1 LKLCL
6 ITGQRLG
13 EVAGMCRDEFNFETK
28 MWTIPSWRSKN
39 GHAHR
44 VPLADMAIEIIDEAL
59 ARATTEF
66 LFPGYGKDDAVK
78 SSSVGKAVRR
88 CSAELGVPHWT
99 AHDLRRT
106 AATCMADLGVA
117 PHVIGHVLNHRS
129 VTKASVTDQ
138 VYNRY
143 SYDREKRA
151 ALELWATRL
160 ASIIAGTTAEVV
172 ALRSA

>member
-1 LKLCL
+1 MCSDELNL
-6 ITGQRLG
+6 
-13 EVAGMCRDEFNFETK
+13 EAGV
-28 MWTIPSWRSKN
+28 WTIPAWRSKN

-44 VPLADMAIEIIDEAL
+44 VPLTDMARTIIGEAK
-59 ARATTEF
+59 ARASTEF
-66 LFPGYGKDDAVK
+66 LFPGYGKDDAIK

-88 CSAELGVPHWT
+88 FRTKIGLPHWT

-106 AATCMADLGVA
+106 AATGMADLGVA
-117 PHVIGHVLNHRS
+117 PHVIGHVLNHRA
-129 VTKASVTDQ
+129 VTAASVTDQ

-151 ALELWATRL
+151 ALELWATQLTSIL
-160 ASIIAGTTAEVV
+160 AGGAEVI

>member
-1 LKLCL
+1 MCSDELNLE
-6 ITGQRLG
+6 TGI
-13 EVAGMCRDEFNFETK
+13 
-28 MWTIPSWRSKN
+28 WTIPAWRSKN

-44 VPLADMAIEIIDEAL
+44 VPLTDMACEIIGA
-59 ARATTEF
+59 AKAAASTEF
-66 LFPGYGKDDAVK
+66 LFPGYGKDDAIK

-88 CSAELGVPHWT
+88 YRTKIGLPHWT

-106 AATCMADLGVA
+106 AATGMADLGVA
-117 PHVIGHVLNHRS
+117 PHVIGHVLNHRA
-129 VTKASVTDQ
+129 VTAASVTDQ

-151 ALELWATRL
+151 ALDLWAAQL
-160 ASIIAGTTAEVV
+160 ASIIGGAPAEVV